1 MSNEKTTKTC
11 GQCIHLMH
19 SDQGHH
25 YCRLTSIICD
35 PENDFCSK
43 GYFYNTDNLLI
54 CAVCGE
60 PIIPSISRAVIEV
73 VEGQVHAFCSSCYEH
88 HLNTCKTCK
97 ASCQCDF
104 ETNPIKIEKM
114 VQQQVQRGPVIQVF
128 PVKNPERIKETCMK
142 GCGCWNDEQQMCNR
156 EVNVCGKYEEHV
168 YTP

>member
-43 GYFYNTDNLLI
+43 GYFYNTDNLLT

-97 ASCQCDF
+97 TSCQCDF
-104 ETNPIKIEKM
+104 ETNPIKIENFM
-114 VQQQVQRGPVIQVF
+114 G
-128 PVKNPERIKETCMK
+128 
-142 GCGCWNDEQQMCNR
+142 
-156 EVNVCGKYEEHV
+156 
-168 YTP
+168 

>member
-1 MSNEKTTKTC
+1 MRAV
-11 GQCIHLMH
+11 H

-60 PIIPSISRAVIEV
+60 PIIPSISRAVIE
-73 VEGQVHAFCSSCYEH
+73 GQVHAFCSY
-88 HLNTCKTCK
+88 HLNTCKT
-97 ASCQCDF
+97 SCQCDF

-114 VQQQVQRGPVIQVF
+114 VQREVF

-142 GCGCWNDEQQMCNR
+142 GCGCWNSEQQMCNR

>member
-1 MSNEKTTKTC
+1 MSNEKTCK
-11 GQCIHLMH
+11 QCIHMVH
-19 SDQGHH
+19 SPQGHD
-25 YCRLTSIICD
+25 YCKLTSIICD
-35 PENDFCSK
+35 PKRDFCSK
-43 GYFYNTDNLLI
+43 GYFNSTDNVPI

-60 PIIPSISRAVIEV
+60 PIIPSISRAIVEV
-73 VEGQVHAFCSSCYEH
+73 VEGQVRTFCKTCYEH

-114 VQQQVQRGPVIQVF
+114 VQRGPVIQV
-128 PVKNPERIKETCMK
+128 NPERIKETCMK
-142 GCGCWNDEQQMCNR
+142 GCGCWNSEQQMCNR

>member
-1 MSNEKTTKTC
+1 MSNEKTCK
-11 GQCIHLMH
+11 QCIHMVH
-19 SDQGHH
+19 SPQGHD
-25 YCRLTSIICD
+25 YCKLTSIICD
-35 PENDFCSK
+35 PEKDFCSK
-43 GYFYNTDNLLI
+43 GYFNSTDNVPI

-60 PIIPSISRAVIEV
+60 PIIPSISRAIVEV
-73 VEGQVHAFCSSCYEH
+73 VEGQVRTFCKTCYEH

-114 VQQQVQRGPVIQVF
+114 VQKQVQRGPVIQVF

-142 GCGCWNDEQQMCNR
+142 GCGCWNNEQQMCNR

>member
-73 VEGQVHAFCSSCYEH
+73 VEEQVHAFCSSCYEH

-97 ASCQCDF
+97 TSCQCDF

-114 VQQQVQRGPVIQVF
+114 VQRGPVVQVF

-142 GCGCWNDEQQMCNR
+142 GCGCWNSEQQMCNR